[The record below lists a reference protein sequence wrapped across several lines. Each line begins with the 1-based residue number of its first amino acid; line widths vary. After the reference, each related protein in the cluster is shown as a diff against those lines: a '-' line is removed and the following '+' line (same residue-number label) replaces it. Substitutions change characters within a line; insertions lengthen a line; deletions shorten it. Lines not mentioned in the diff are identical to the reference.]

1 MRVIGGRLKGRRLG
15 SFKGLSI
22 RPTGDKVREAV
33 FNIISRPGDGF
44 SFKRVL
50 DLFAGTGAMGIE
62 AVSRGAEEAVFVDA
76 DPASITVIRKNLTL
90 CGIEDAR
97 VYRGNARE
105 AVNRFAM
112 KHEEY
117 DLIFID
123 PPYASTLAADTLKA
137 IDSSNILSDDG
148 VCVVETS
155 KRTPLEVELEKLLL
169 ADERHYGDTLVYI
182 YKKGIGSCQDT

>member
-1 MRVIGGRLKGRRLG
+1 MRVIGGRLKGRKLG

-33 FNIISRPGDGF
+33 FNIISRPGDAF
-44 SFKRVL
+44 AFRRVL

-62 AVSRGAEEAVFVDA
+62 AVSRGAQEAVFVDA
-76 DPASITVIRKNLTL
+76 DPASITVVRKNLTL
-90 CGIEDAR
+90 CNIVDAR
-97 VYRGNARE
+97 VYRGNASE

-137 IDSSNILSDDG
+137 VDSSNILSGDG

-155 KRTPLEVELEKLLL
+155 KRTPLDVDLKRLLL

-182 YKKGIGSCQDT
+182 FKRGHLSCQDT

>member
-1 MRVIGGRLKGRRLG
+1 M
-15 SFKGLSI
+15 GLSI

-33 FNIISRPGDGF
+33 FNIISRPGDDFGF
-44 SFKRVL
+44 RRVL

-62 AVSRGAEEAVFVDA
+62 AVSRGADEAVFVDA
-76 DPASITVIRKNLTL
+76 DPASIAIIRKNLTL

-97 VYRGNARE
+97 VYCSGASV

-112 KHEEY
+112 KHEAY

-123 PPYASTLAADTLKA
+123 PPYASTLAVDTLQA
-137 IDSSNILSDDG
+137 IDSSNILSDNG
-148 VCVVETS
+148 LCVVETS
-155 KRTPLEVELEKLLL
+155 KRTPLDVRLKGLLL

-182 YKKGIGSCQDT
+182 FKRGHLSCQDT